1 MSRGTRWLISDSRGF
16 GMVEILVV
24 MIIIVGLA
32 ALYFGLRGKPEVAE
46 PAFEGEAQTTLGK
59 AIQKGESVECR
70 SNLNQFRQMIQM
82 ETMSSLEGT
91 YPPALDKRWGL
102 PLKCPV
108 SGYDYK
114 YDPQTGKVWC
124 PTPGHEDY

>member
-1 MSRGTRWLISDSRGF
+1 MSRGTRCLIRDSRGF

-32 ALYFGLRGKPEVAE
+32 ALYFGSRGNPEVAE

-82 ETMSSLEGT
+82 ERMSSPDGA
-91 YPPALDKRWGL
+91 YPPALDNSWGL
-102 PLKCPV
+102 PMKCPV
-108 SGYDYK
+108 SGYDYR

>member
-1 MSRGTRWLISDSRGF
+1 
-16 GMVEILVV
+16 MVEILVV
-24 MIIIVGLA
+24 MVVLVVLA
-32 ALYFGLRGKPEVAE
+32 ALYFGLRGKPEAPE

-82 ETMSSLEGT
+82 ETMSSPEGS
-91 YPPALDKRWGL
+91 YPSALDRSWGL
-102 PLKCPV
+102 PMKCPV

-114 YDPQTGKVWC
+114 YDPQTGQVWC